1 MQTQAPDSSALFL
14 TAAMLICTAIAVR
27 RSPTRLRTALY
38 LTGMM
43 LLAGMAGA
51 ALGWFRNGPEFAGRM
66 TALGIQLGG
75 IAASVERIIR
85 FKNTPQR

>member
-1 MQTQAPDSSALFL
+1 
-14 TAAMLICTAIAVR
+14 
-27 RSPTRLRTALY
+27 
-38 LTGMM
+38 MM

-66 TALGIQLGG
+66 AALGIQLGG

-85 FKNTPQR
+85 FKNTPTKISK